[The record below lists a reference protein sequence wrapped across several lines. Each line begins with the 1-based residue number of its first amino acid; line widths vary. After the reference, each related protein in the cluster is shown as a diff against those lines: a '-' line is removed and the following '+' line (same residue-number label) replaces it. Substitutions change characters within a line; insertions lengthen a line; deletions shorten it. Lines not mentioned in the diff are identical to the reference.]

1 MDIFRDMCSESTNPV
16 CYNGDILSVS
26 DARRVRELC
35 APAGIMIGRGAVR
48 NPSLFRMICTAA
60 DDRQPDSTLTPA
72 KSNTAAP
79 SNNDTETPS
88 KKDTAAPSRDEIQ
101 CFLQLLLSS
110 TAQDIREEKNQPSKM
125 KDVWVY
131 LGTLFQ
137 DSSRPLKKIM
147 KASHLT
153 EYQAAVEELLT
164 HDISPVP

>member
-1 MDIFRDMCSESTNPV
+1 MSI
-16 CYNGDILSVS
+16 
-26 DARRVRELC
+26 
-35 APAGIMIGRGAVR
+35 
-48 NPSLFRMICTAA
+48 
-60 DDRQPDSTLTPA
+60 
-72 KSNTAAP
+72 AAP

-110 TAQDIREEKNQPSKM
+110 TAQDIREEKNQLSKM